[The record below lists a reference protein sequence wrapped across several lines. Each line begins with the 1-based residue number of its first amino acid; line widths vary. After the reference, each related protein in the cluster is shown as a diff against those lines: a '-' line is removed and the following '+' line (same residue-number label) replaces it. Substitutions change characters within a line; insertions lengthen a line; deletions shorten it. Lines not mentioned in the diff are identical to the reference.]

1 MRAKRRFCFQHD
13 MDEVVAEHA
22 QAAAASALPIWRQ
35 WWRQQQHDKEAEG
48 DTKAGHS
55 IADAQ
60 EAAQTSHT
68 LSVSTAIEAYA
79 FR

>member
-1 MRAKRRFCFQHD
+1 MLVATLFLQWWWWWRQRRQ
-13 MDEVVAEHA
+13 
-22 QAAAASALPIWRQ
+22 Q

-55 IADAQ
+55 ITDAQ

-79 FR
+79 FW